1 MAIVRSI
8 FDNSN
13 KESVGGLGSAPS
25 IRLMV
30 VGDSI
35 GAGSAT
41 GDGAT
46 TYKAELAKFG
56 IEADIEDAA
65 QGGKRILGDFWN
77 LAGSTIG
84 AEYTDEITNNANV
97 ESVTDIVIC
106 LGTNDVNLIAGAV
119 NTKAEFKT
127 AFQGLIDYM
136 WGDSDLVSLRR
147 IYIRPLGRH
156 ATQSSLGFQT
166 GYQSVREVHTEIVDE
181 NENVFLMPSY
191 AQIDIDGADT
201 VHPDDYPQ
209 LVTNE
214 AAQVAHIL
222 GVETSSNVG
231 MDIASAVVDD
241 TGILLT
247 YTLENGNDIT
257 VPSTAGDGVEAVRIF
272 DGATELSYDE
282 IERVSNNQA
291 RLKSGSPYTG
301 SDLKVINMYG
311 SMYDLG
317 FSDVDLVKDNSQYTL
332 PARAKTLSV
341 SDSDDTILS
350 LTGLKYYMKPSMG
363 KSLTSGTNFDE
374 IKSVNGGTF
383 TALNN
388 DFDYDSTAFSGNG
401 GLIPTN
407 NNAGLRGDGD
417 LMTMTSEFMLGFVVD
432 VQANGDL
439 MLLGSTSFGPY
450 GSAAFFVDGDDFKA
464 FRFDG
469 SPNLPTFETDV
480 VDTKMSV
487 IIDVQSTS
495 VMKVY
500 VNSEANVSTV
510 DPWGN
515 FYGWNTFF
523 LNGARNAGNTSN
535 IWGMAWGK
543 NGSHSGSDPS
553 IADILTA
560 MNNFKAGS

>member
-46 TYKAELAKFG
+46 TYKSELAKFG

-222 GVETSSNVG
+222 GVETTSNVG

-241 TGILLT
+241 LGVLIT

-257 VPSTAGDGVEAVRIF
+257 VPSTAGDGVEAIRIF
-272 DGATELSYDE
+272 DGSTELSYDE

-317 FSDVDLVKDNSQYTL
+317 FSDVPMVKDNSQYTL
-332 PARAKTLSV
+332 PARAKTMAIAN
-341 SDSDDTILS
+341 SDDTILS

-363 KSLTSGTNFDE
+363 KSFTSGTNFNE

-383 TALNN
+383 TALTN
-388 DFDYDSTAFSGNG
+388 DFDYDSTAFGGNG
-401 GLIPTN
+401 GIIPTN
-407 NNAGLRGDGD
+407 SSASLRGDGN
-417 LMTMTSEFMLGFVVD
+417 LMTMTGGNFMIGLVVEPKAD
-432 VQANGDL
+432 SSL
-439 MLLGSTSFGPY
+439 FSLGSTSFGAY
-450 GSAAFFVDGDDFKA
+450 GSARFYIDGGDMKS
-464 FRFDG
+464 FRYDG
-469 SPNLPTFETDV
+469 SPNIATFDTDV
-480 VDTKMSV
+480 IDEKLSIIVDA
-487 IIDVQSTS
+487 IDNST
-495 VMKVY
+495 MKVY
-500 VNSEANVSTV
+500 VNSASNVYTV
-510 DPWGN
+510 DPREN
-515 FYGWNTFF
+515 DFYGWNTFF
-523 LNGARNAGNTSN
+523 LNATTGNDSTVF
-535 IWGMAWGK
+535 GMAWGK